1 MTAAVTH
8 ARGMPTRTACAV
20 VRDVLTAT
28 ADELSVAFTDLEG
41 DVSIDRVHQARVTIR
56 RARSALDLGNKVFAA
71 GSVDSL
77 RRELAWIMAALGDVR
92 DADVMIRRLRS
103 LEADEPL
110 IAELV
115 ARRADAAARVQ
126 VVLHSRRS
134 HDLLGMLHDFAEH
147 PPTVPQADDCAA
159 RRLRPILRK
168 RWHNLSAAV
177 DNLASHP
184 TPEQLHHV
192 RILAKRCRY
201 TCEICEREF
210 GAPAAKMAGRL
221 QRVQDELGALHDTGV
236 LVARL
241 RVLAALDPALA
252 FSAGRAAERALTRDH
267 ADARRW
273 QRAWQRVNQP
283 QVLRWL

>member
-1 MTAAVTH
+1 MTAAVTR
-8 ARGMPTRTACAV
+8 ARGIPTRTARAV

-28 ADELSVAFTDLEG
+28 ADELSAAFADLRV
-41 DVSIDRVHQARVTIR
+41 DVTIDGVHRARVTIR

-77 RRELAWIMAALGDVR
+77 RQELAWIMAALGEVR

-103 LEADEPL
+103 LEADDVL
-110 IAELV
+110 IAELESV
-115 ARRADAAARVQ
+115 RVEAAARVH
-126 VVLHSRRS
+126 VILRSRRS
-134 HDLLGMLHDFAEH
+134 DDLLAMLRDCARH
-147 PPTVPQADDCAA
+147 PPTVPQADDRAA

-168 RWHNLSAAV
+168 RWHKLAAAV
-177 DNLASHP
+177 DILGKHP

-210 GAPAAKMAGRL
+210 GAPAAKMARRL
-221 QRVQDELGALHDTGV
+221 QSVQEELGALHDTGV

-241 RVLAALDPALA
+241 RELAARDPALA
-252 FSAGRAAERALTRDH
+252 FSAGQAAERALTRDH
-267 ADARRW
+267 TDARRW
-273 QRAWQRVNQP
+273 RRAWHRVDQP
-283 QVLRWL
+283 KVLRWL

>member
-1 MTAAVTH
+1 MVAAV
-8 ARGMPTRTACAV
+8 ARARNTPTRTARAV
-20 VRDVLTAT
+20 VRDVLAAT
-28 ADELSVAFTDLEG
+28 VDELAVAFIDLEG

-110 IAELV
+110 IAELE

-126 VVLHSRRS
+126 VMLHSRRS
-134 HDLLGMLHDFAEH
+134 HDLLAMLRDFAQH
-147 PPTVPQADDCAA
+147 PPTVPQADDRAA
-159 RRLRPILRK
+159 HRLRPILRK

-177 DNLASHP
+177 DNLGKHP

-210 GAPAAKMAGRL
+210 GAPAAKMARRL
-221 QRVQDELGALHDTGV
+221 QSVQDELGALHDTGV

-241 RVLAALDPALA
+241 RDLAALDPALA
-252 FSAGRAAERALTRDH
+252 FCAGQAAERALTRDH
-267 ADARRW
+267 TDARRW
-273 QRAWQRVNQP
+273 RRAWHRVNQP